1 MFEVLL
7 QSKQQFKIILSRE
20 VVECNCY
27 DLQFQGTWVC
37 LFGFLQYYFG
47 LTLMAISDQLLQGW
61 KERGNTK

>member
-7 QSKQQFKIILSRE
+7 QSKQQFEIILSGE
-20 VVECNCY
+20 VIECNCY
-27 DLQFQGTWVC
+27 DSHFQGTWVC

-47 LTLMAISDQLLQGW
+47 LTSTAISDQLLQGW